1 MKKSIQ
7 SHTPQPPRWADKL
20 LERFCAP
27 HLLEELQGDLHEEFY
42 YQVERIGERQ
52 ARRSYIWDVLGF
64 IRPFAIKRKSTFAS
78 TPIFSFDMLKSYF
91 TIALRNLW
99 RNKGYAAIN
108 TIGLSVAFCIC
119 TFLFLTAYF
128 QLSFDSFHQD
138 KDRIFQTYFFKNAP
152 ERVERMGS
160 MPLPLTPALK
170 AEYED
175 VEAVARVIEM
185 RKSTVEYQGK
195 FVEKDV
201 LLTDPDFFQLFS
213 FPMIQGNPQTAL
225 QDLSSIV
232 ISQSI
237 ANILFGTKD
246 PMGQVLQ
253 IGSEGSQKGYMVAGI
268 LTDAPDNSSIRFDA
282 LIRVENL
289 PNYQTTQ
296 NQWDAFSHRVFVK
309 LAPQVDQKK
318 FESKLKPFVQKYM
331 MGEIETLKNR
341 GAKPDKNGDL
351 FAIRLQK
358 LSNVHFDTDL
368 SNGPPIAVVYAI
380 VGIGLFILFIA
391 CINFVNLSIA
401 RSFTRARE
409 VGVRKT
415 LGALKGQ
422 LFLQIWGESTLLC
435 FIGFVVGLLLT
446 YLLMPEFNAAFG
458 AKFTISYL
466 LQPQVIALLLGLFV
480 LVTLVA
486 GGYPALQMAAFHPVQ
501 VLKGKISLKRPG
513 VLRNSLIVAQFAMST
528 LLACS
533 TIIAF
538 QQVNYM
544 RQKPLG
550 FEKEQVISI
559 PVGSKANGRQV
570 LQRMRNKLASDPA
583 IISITGTGVNLGRGK
598 DGTNSRSVVSF
609 TYKGKEVATD
619 WLLVDYDY
627 VKTLQIPLLGGREFD
642 PAYLSDSL
650 DRVVITQRMADMIG
664 EKEPV
669 GKFFQTDTAGAKIQ
683 IIGVVPDFH
692 LYSLANEIK
701 PITMHLSNS
710 EPIHYIFV
718 RVAPGSLPASMDKM
732 KEVWKETAPGTEF
745 IGSFLDENLEA
756 WYREVERL
764 FQIFGFAS
772 FVAILLSCSGLFAV
786 ALLVI
791 EQRTKEIG
799 IRKVLGAGIPNI
811 IFVLSKEFIK
821 LVLIALAIAIPL
833 AWFFMQQWLN
843 EYPYQIKISVWIFIL
858 VGIAAI
864 LIALLTVGYQSI
876 KAAIANPV
884 KALRSE

>member
-1 MKKSIQ
+1 MNQ
-7 SHTPQPPRWADKL
+7 HPNTPQPPRWADQL
-20 LERFCAP
+20 LEWFCAP

-42 YQVERIGERQ
+42 YQVERIGERR
-52 ARRSYIWDVLGF
+52 ARQRYIWDVLGF
-64 IRPFAIKRKSTFAS
+64 IRPFAIKRKSSLYPS
-78 TPIFSFDMLKSYF
+78 TPIFPFDMLKSYV
-91 TIALRNLW
+91 TIALRTLW

-108 TIGLSVAFCIC
+108 SIGLSVAFCIC

-128 QLSFDSFHQD
+128 QLSFNSFHQD
-138 KDRIFQTYFFKNAP
+138 QKRIFQTYFFKNAP
-152 ERVERMGS
+152 EKIERMGN

-175 VEAVARVIEM
+175 VEGAARVMEM
-185 RKSTVEYQGK
+185 RKSTIEYKGK

-201 LLTDPDFFQLFS
+201 TLTDPDFFQIFS
-213 FPMIQGNPQTAL
+213 FPLIKGNSKTVL
-225 QDLSSIV
+225 MDLRSIV
-232 ISQSI
+232 ITKTMAQ
-237 ANILFGTKD
+237 ILFGKED
-246 PMGQVLQ
+246 PMGKVLQ
-253 IGSEGSQKGYMVAGI
+253 IGGEGNQKGYIVSGVS
-268 LTDAPDNSSIRFDA
+268 TDVPENSSIRFDA

-289 PNYQTTQ
+289 PNYQATQ
-296 NQWDAFSHRVFVK
+296 NQWDAFSHKAFVK
-309 LAPQVDQKK
+309 LAPHVDQKT
-318 FESKLKPFVQKYM
+318 FENRLKPFAQKYLTA
-331 MGEIETLKNR
+331 EIESLKNR
-341 GAKPDKNGDL
+341 GAKPDKNGDI
-351 FAIRLQK
+351 FAIRLQN
-358 LSNVHFDTDL
+358 LSKVHFDTDI
-368 SNGPPIAVVYAI
+368 SSGPPIAMVYAI
-380 VGIGLFILFIA
+380 IGIGLFILFIA

-422 LFLQIWGESTLLC
+422 LFVQIWGESTLLC

-446 YLLMPEFNAAFG
+446 YVLLPEFNAAFG
-458 AKFTISYL
+458 AKFTISYM
-466 LQPQVIALLLGLFV
+466 LQPQVIALLFGLFV

-486 GGYPALQMAAFHPVQ
+486 GGYPALQMAAFHPVE

-513 VLRNSLIVAQFAMST
+513 VLRNSLIVAQFAMSA
-528 LLACS
+528 LLACCS
-533 TIIAF
+533 VIAF

-583 IISITGTGVNLGRGK
+583 IVSITGTGVNLGRGK
-598 DGTNSRSVVSF
+598 DGTNSRSVIGF
-609 TYKGKEVATD
+609 NYKGKEVASD

-627 VKTLQIPLLGGREFD
+627 IKTLQIPLLGGREFD
-642 PAYLSDSL
+642 PAYPSDSL
-650 DRVVITQRMADMIG
+650 DRVVITQSMADMIG

-701 PITMHLSNS
+701 PITMHLSHS

-718 RVAPGSLPASMDKM
+718 RVAPASLSASMDKM
-732 KEVWKETAPGTEF
+732 KEVWKEVAPGTEF
-745 IGSFLDENLEA
+745 IGSFLDENIEA
-756 WYREVERL
+756 WYRDVERL
-764 FQIFGFAS
+764 FQIFGLAS

-799 IRKVLGAGIPNI
+799 IRKVLGASIPAI
-811 IFVLSKEFIK
+811 IFVLSKDFIK

-843 EYPYQIKISVWIFIL
+843 EYPYQIEISIWIFIG
-858 VGIAAI
+858 VGIAAT

-876 KAAIANPV
+876 KAALANPV